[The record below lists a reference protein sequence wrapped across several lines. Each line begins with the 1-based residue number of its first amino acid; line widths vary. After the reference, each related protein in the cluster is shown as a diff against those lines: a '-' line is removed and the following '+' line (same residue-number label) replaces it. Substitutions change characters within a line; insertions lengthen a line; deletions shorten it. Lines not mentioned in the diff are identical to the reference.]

1 MVCCLADAVAMGVL
15 VADDGSREVQN
26 GEWVVAFGRVQPLPD
41 PHPLTDLGPTGEVPF
56 SMVYDKALFAA
67 EAVEK
72 TDRPTASPIVF
83 ELPPSGKNPH
93 RLTGGADDY

>member
-15 VADDGSREVQN
+15 VDDDGSRQVQN
-26 GEWVVAFGRVQPLPD
+26 GEWVVAFGRVQPLTD

-67 EAVEK
+67 VAVEK
-72 TDRPTASPIVF
+72 TERPRFPYVF
-83 ELPPSGKNPH
+83 ELPPSAKKPA